1 VTELPVPWHRRVGVL
16 TFVGVLLLTLVF
28 LDTVNGW
35 AGFVLGWTG
44 VYCLITASKRH
55 DTVELVSKG

>member
-1 VTELPVPWHRRVGVL
+1 MTELPVPWYRRVEVL

-44 VYCLITASKRH
+44 VYCLITASKRR
-55 DTVELVSKG
+55 DTVKPVSEG